1 MGVCIDSIV
10 FGPETLSLEF
20 VMVLSP
26 VLISK
31 LLK

>member
-20 VMVLSP
+20 VSP
-26 VLISK
+26 VLISR